1 MRVKWSMCRWQTRVL
16 VLWLMSFM
24 GALLLA
30 TEAAAV
36 TVRLDASDASSS
48 IVLRVGDK
56 LRVELPSAPAQGFRW
71 RARMLDA
78 SHLEL
83 LSRDLRPDSGRL
95 DTAGTQ
101 VFVWKAISAG
111 KAEIRISYGRE
122 GDEGIVLPEKQMSIS
137 VQIAAGGPAPTVDLT
152 LSSLATYSGTLPCG
166 DCLDL
171 AVELYLYGPQEPGK
185 APVPS
190 LYVERRRYLGAAGG
204 DRTVAE
210 TGKVTVLHGTLADP
224 SMTVY
229 VLAGPEGSTENLKVQ
244 GDRLMPLDPQ
254 MLPIQLPPGDKY
266 GLKRTPDPGSGGT
279 ETPP

>member
-1 MRVKWSMCRWQTRVL
+1 VL

-111 KAEIRISYGRE
+111 KAEIRISYGRA

-137 VQIAAGGPAPTVDLT
+137 VQIAAGDPAPAVDLT
-152 LSSLATYSGTLPCG
+152 LSSLATYSGSLPCG

-185 APVPS
+185 PAVPS
-190 LYVERRRYLGAAGG
+190 VYVERRRYLGAAGG

-229 VLAGPEGSTENLKVQ
+229 VLAGLEGRTESLKVQ
-244 GDRLMPLDPQ
+244 GDRLQPLDPQ